1 VSSARKVRVEAL
13 ITHWTVPPEQCRP
26 GRCRAGNVDD
36 PVVKRDHQRSGCRD
50 RQRRARGSGAGAAAG
65 AQHVANLHVHSVP
78 RHRSGVVAA
87 SVHLGCPVAGVQ
99 GFPLPGWT
107 ELDTGHHS
115 RWWAGCNLGLTTS
128 RVLRAEC
135 RTTEGTEEAGCAHA
149 KAPPAIAGGA
159 SKESRRRPTLPPG
172 LPGSTIGAR
181 GLNFRVRDG
190 TGCLPSAMATETL
203 WSCPGMPGTSRTT
216 QRARARKS
224 SCQVLG
230 LLVPVSSTHYCAS
243 TSGLSTQSSSWGPY
257 QVNPVGDLILER
269 ASRLYAF
276 SAYPFRT

>member
-1 VSSARKVRVEAL
+1 MEQRRDLVEILDRERACERLPKRPRHLPAFLLARAASSHAPLRPRAPGRVWHYGGTPRTLRAGTRKR
-13 ITHWTVPPEQCRP
+13 RP
-26 GRCRAGNVDD
+26 G
-36 PVVKRDHQRSGCRD
+36 S
-50 RQRRARGSGAGAAAG
+50 
-65 AQHVANLHVHSVP
+65 
-78 RHRSGVVAA
+78 
-87 SVHLGCPVAGVQ
+87 
-99 GFPLPGWT
+99 
-107 ELDTGHHS
+107 
-115 RWWAGCNLGLTTS
+115 
-128 RVLRAEC
+128 
-135 RTTEGTEEAGCAHA
+135 
-149 KAPPAIAGGA
+149 GGA